1 MSHSYTI
8 DDSSG
13 KEFPVSETFV
23 NAARPIIAALVFGLL
38 APVAVAAQGSVS
50 SRDRF
55 ALFAACSPVP
65 VEVFVTNTG
74 GPADITTPAVEGM
87 ATSRLQAAGIDA
99 PAGRPGASTLQLSV
113 FVSAQRLS
121 ATAVVTVYVIRL
133 RLLKLLYD
141 RQSDPRMGEAGRGSA
156 DSPGAAPEWL
166 NWAPTWETPQQGIGF
181 YLGRDGGPVTS
192 LVASML
198 DEFVR
203 EYARV
208 NAEACP

>member
-1 MSHSYTI
+1 MNPA
-8 DDSSG
+8 
-13 KEFPVSETFV
+13 K
-23 NAARPIIAALVFGLL
+23 LVVPAVLLGLL
-38 APVAVAAQGSVS
+38 APAAAAAQGSVS
-50 SRDRF
+50 DRDRF
-55 ALFAACSPVP
+55 ALFAACNPVP

-74 GPADITTPAVEGM
+74 GPAEVTTPAVQGM
-87 ATSRLQAAGIDA
+87 ATSRLQAAGIYA

-121 ATAVVTVYVIRL
+121 ATAAVTVYVIRL

-141 RQSDPRMGEAGRGSA
+141 RQSDPRGGEAGGGSA
-156 DSPGAAPEWL
+156 GSPGAAPEWL

-192 LVASML
+192 LVASMM

-203 EYARV
+203 EYRRV
-208 NAEACP
+208 NAEACR

>member
-1 MSHSYTI
+1 MN
-8 DDSSG
+8 
-13 KEFPVSETFV
+13 P
-23 NAARPIIAALVFGLL
+23 ARLVVPAVLLGLL
-38 APVAVAAQGSVS
+38 SPVGATAQGSVS
-50 SRDRF
+50 DRDRF

-65 VEVFVTNTG
+65 VEVFVTNMG
-74 GPADITTPAVEGM
+74 GPAEVTTPAVQGM
-87 ATSRLQAAGIDA
+87 ATSRLQAAGILA

-121 ATAVVTVYVIRL
+121 PTAAVTVYVIRL

-141 RQSDPRMGEAGRGSA
+141 RQSDPRTGEAGGGSA

-181 YLGRDGGPVTS
+181 YLGRDAGPVTS
-192 LVASML
+192 LVASMM

-203 EYARV
+203 EYRRV
-208 NAEACP
+208 NAEACR

>member
-1 MSHSYTI
+1 MN
-8 DDSSG
+8 
-13 KEFPVSETFV
+13 P
-23 NAARPIIAALVFGLL
+23 ARLIVLAVLLGLL
-38 APVAVAAQGSVS
+38 APVGAAAQGPVS
-50 SRDRF
+50 DRDRF

-121 ATAVVTVYVIRL
+121 AGAVLTVYVIRL

-141 RQSDPRMGEAGRGSA
+141 RQSDPRAGEAGRGA
-156 DSPGAAPEWL
+156 VDSPGAAPEWL

-181 YLGRDGGPVTS
+181 YLGRDGGPVTN
-192 LVASML
+192 LVAGML

-203 EYARV
+203 EYVRV
-208 NAEACP
+208 NATACP

>member
-1 MSHSYTI
+1 MNS
-8 DDSSG
+8 
-13 KEFPVSETFV
+13 
-23 NAARPIIAALVFGLL
+23 ARPIVAAVVFGLL
-38 APVAVAAQGSVS
+38 APVAGAAQGSVS

-55 ALFAACSPVP
+55 ALFAACSAVP

-99 PAGRPGASTLQLSV
+99 PAGPPGASTLQLSV
-113 FVSAQRLS
+113 FVSAQRITAS
-121 ATAVVTVYVIRL
+121 AVVTVYVIRL

-141 RQSDPRMGEAGRGSA
+141 RQSDPWVGEAGSE
-156 DSPGAAPEWL
+156 DSPDAAPEWL

-203 EYARV
+203 EYVRV
-208 NAEACP
+208 NAEACR

>member
-1 MSHSYTI
+1 MI
-8 DDSSG
+8 NDSSG
-13 KEFPVSETFV
+13 KEFRVPETLV
-23 NAARPIIAALVFGLL
+23 NSARLIVAAVVFGLF
-38 APVAVAAQGSVS
+38 APGAAVAQGSIS
-50 SRDRF
+50 DRDRF
-55 ALFAACSPVP
+55 ALFAACGPVP

-74 GPADITTPAVEGM
+74 GPANITTPSVESM
-87 ATSRLQAAGIDA
+87 AASRLRAAGIDA

-121 ATAVVTVYVIRL
+121 ANAVVTVYVIRL

-141 RQSDPRMGEAGRGSA
+141 RQSDPRAGEAGRGSA
-156 DSPGAAPEWL
+156 NSPGTAPEWL

-181 YLGRDGGPVTS
+181 YLGRDADPVTN
-192 LVASML
+192 LVARML

-203 EYARV
+203 EYLRV

>member
-1 MSHSYTI
+1 MNSAKRI
-8 DDSSG
+8 V
-13 KEFPVSETFV
+13 P
-23 NAARPIIAALVFGLL
+23 AIALGFL
-38 APVAVAAQGSVS
+38 APVAADAQGSIS
-50 SRDRF
+50 DRDRF

-74 GPADITTPAVEGM
+74 GPAEITTPSVENM
-87 ATSRLQAAGIDA
+87 AASRLRAAGIDA
-99 PAGRPGASTLQLSV
+99 PAGRTGGSTLQLSV

-121 ATAVVTVYVIRL
+121 ASATITVYVIRL
-133 RLLKLLYD
+133 RLLKLVYD
-141 RQSDPRMGEAGRGSA
+141 RQSDPGSVEAGRRAA
-156 DSPGAAPEWL
+156 DAPGDAPEWL

-181 YLGRDGGPVTS
+181 YLGRDADPVTN
-192 LVASML
+192 LVGRML

>member
-1 MSHSYTI
+1 MH
-8 DDSSG
+8 
-13 KEFPVSETFV
+13 P
-23 NAARPIIAALVFGLL
+23 ARLIVPAVVLGLL
-38 APVAVAAQGSVS
+38 APGAAVAQGYILD
-50 SRDRF
+50 RDRF

-65 VEVFVTNTG
+65 VEVFVTNMG
-74 GPADITTPAVEGM
+74 GPGEITTPAVQGM
-87 ATSRLQAAGIDA
+87 AMSRLQAAGIDA
-99 PAGRPGASTLQLSV
+99 PAGQPRASTLQLSV
-113 FVSAQRLS
+113 FVSAQRIT

-141 RQSDPRMGEAGRGSA
+141 RQSDPRAGGAGAA
-156 DSPGAAPEWL
+156 DAPGAAPEWL

-203 EYARV
+203 EYRRV
-208 NAEACP
+208 NAGACP